1 MANVIAENMY
11 SQVDG
16 EGRHYNIMQEISEH
30 KRDDSA
36 IDKADGF
43 TNNRS
48 GTEIPKKTTHG
59 WSLQVDWKSGTS
71 TWVPL
76 KDLKESNP
84 VELAEY
90 AVANQINEEPAFK
103 WWVPYV
109 LCREK

>member
-16 EGRHYNIMQEISEH
+16 EGRHYNIMLEISEH

-48 GTEIPKKTTHG
+48 GTAISNKTTHG
-59 WSLQVDWKSGTS
+59 WSLQVDWK
-71 TWVPL
+71 
-76 KDLKESNP
+76 
-84 VELAEY
+84 
-90 AVANQINEEPAFK
+90 VAPRHGFH
-103 WWVPYV
+103 
-109 LCREK
+109 